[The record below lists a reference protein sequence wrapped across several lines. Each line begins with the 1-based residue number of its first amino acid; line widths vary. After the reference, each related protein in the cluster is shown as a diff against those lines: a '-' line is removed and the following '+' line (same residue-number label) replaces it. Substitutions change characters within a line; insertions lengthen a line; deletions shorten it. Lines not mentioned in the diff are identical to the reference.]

1 MSDKKFEDVA
11 LIKLD
16 GTMVKVDGTEKKSS
30 FFDFL
35 KVPLDE
41 WDAITFTPE
50 EAIRIKQQLQRLSTG
65 ASAAIYLTCGGPEV
79 CPFATKCPY
88 VQADRARKAVDP
100 SAKGIVPIGSECPV
114 EIQMMDQW
122 SFLYA
127 KEYEIE
133 DGNFTE
139 WSMVRELA
147 EIELMMWRINNNM
160 AKSQN
165 SELVQEN
172 VVGMTTTGDGPP
184 VPITRMEVSAFF
196 EAKERLSNRRSKIVK
211 LMVGDRQEKYK
222 REAALKQQ
230 MIPLPL
236 PPSCVTIS
244 TRSSM
249 SPRPWI
255 LSCLSPRLKSLRY
268 LKFPRLLPPINS
280 SLLSLVTPPKNKAIM
295 KSNG

>member
-1 MSDKKFEDVA
+1 MSTKKFEDVA

-16 GTMVKVDGTEKKSS
+16 GTMVKIDGTEKKSS

-35 KVPLDE
+35 KLPLDD
-41 WDAITFTPE
+41 WDNITFTPE

-65 ASAAIYLTCGGPEV
+65 ASAAIYLICGGAVV
-79 CPFATKCPY
+79 CPFAAKCPY
-88 VQADRARKAVDP
+88 VRAELLRKAVDP

-127 KEYEIE
+127 KEYDIE

-139 WSMVRELA
+139 WGMVRELA
-147 EIELMMWRINNNM
+147 EIELMMWRLNNNI
-160 AKSQN
+160 AKAQN
-165 SELVQEN
+165 AELVQEN
-172 VVGMTTTGDGPP
+172 VVGMAPTGDGGT

-196 EAKERLSNRRSKIVK
+196 DAKERLSNRRAKIVK

-230 MIPLPL
+230 NEDDTSTSAAKLRHHLDKLINEYKAMDLKLSEVEGQVIEVKETTKTLTPDELISIPAND
-236 PPSCVTIS
+236 IK
-244 TRSSM
+244 SS
-249 SPRPWI
+249 S
-255 LSCLSPRLKSLRY
+255 
-268 LKFPRLLPPINS
+268 
-280 SLLSLVTPPKNKAIM
+280 
-295 KSNG
+295 